1 MSHYHNIYYETREQI
16 REINFEE
23 EFTEDYTE
31 DYTYTDM
38 EHLETIQEISEVC
51 DLTENTDTT
60 ETEFIEEIED
70 LPTYNLNDVDI
81 PTFVSNNVEEEIET
95 TPDIEERC
103 PTAKFLDE
111 NHEDSIISNE
121 AVELESP
128 YSEQTE
134 DIEVYEEFPTF
145 DVTDVDILDVISK
158 DINEPTDKATKTTT
172 IFSEDGR
179 FDTIP
184 SLQCHFMTS
193 LDFESEKLPSCVAH
207 RVYNDVT
214 EESDSISMVSHSQ
227 HVFFLKNY
235 PMTGEEYNEAESATK
250 LTVKRTNK
258 KFAKEDI
265 EKENEVKYECQES
278 EILENCMT
286 NHQSAAEV
294 TQEESVVEIDV
305 HEESLKEE
313 REELLTD
320 PSESVLPSY
329 QDSPTTQTEIVN
341 IVKGIEFKTE
351 IQINQLEEEELHIQ
365 ETQCKDITS
374 KGDSVTADTSTHLL
388 HVNEEVTDTITP
400 EENTEYQADFY
411 TSMLSH
417 QQPNMGLFEDFT
429 EVQFTGSMLCHLNKM
444 PSEETDFSSLVSHSV
459 IARDMKNEEEEECS
473 MLPLEEQISCEEE
486 KSASDGGHESYEI
499 QSPTDYS
506 ERETGHENFESKSAT
521 ESSEK
526 DGAIQSYKLQL
537 RIKELQKLV
546 EDELEEFDTKRKVK
560 SNLIKATATETE
572 IVNIVKGIEFKSEIK
587 MNQLEE
593 EEEDLD
599 KTEDDIDS
607 IVEIDNMDYGE
618 EVKYQLKNTHETI
631 EEEEVDHI
639 IKNTSDTVEEEK
651 LDETNQNNF
660 DEEYKSLNPVRNV
673 VQTETDIVNTV
684 KGIEFKTEI
693 KINQLE
699 EEEEDLDRTEDDID
713 SIVEI
718 DNIDYGEEIKDQIE
732 TTQRIMEMEELEETN
747 QNNFDEEDKQL

>member
-1 MSHYHNIYYETREQI
+1 M
-16 REINFEE
+16 
-23 EFTEDYTE
+23 
-31 DYTYTDM
+31 
-38 EHLETIQEISEVC
+38 
-51 DLTENTDTT
+51 
-60 ETEFIEEIED
+60 
-70 LPTYNLNDVDI
+70 
-81 PTFVSNNVEEEIET
+81 
-95 TPDIEERC
+95 
-103 PTAKFLDE
+103 
-111 NHEDSIISNE
+111 
-121 AVELESP
+121 
-128 YSEQTE
+128 
-134 DIEVYEEFPTF
+134 
-145 DVTDVDILDVISK
+145 
-158 DINEPTDKATKTTT
+158 
-172 IFSEDGR
+172 G
-179 FDTIP
+179 
-184 SLQCHFMTS
+184 
-193 LDFESEKLPSCVAH
+193 SCVAH
-207 RVYNDVT
+207 RVCNDVT

-235 PMTGEEYNEAESATK
+235 PMMGEEYNEAESATK
-250 LTVKRTNK
+250 LSVNRTNK
-258 KFAKEDI
+258 KFTKEDI
-265 EKENEVKYECQES
+265 EKENEVKYECQEN
-278 EILENCMT
+278 EILENCLT
-286 NHQSAAEV
+286 DHQSVTAEV
-294 TQEESVVEIDV
+294 SQEESVVEIDV
-305 HEESLKEE
+305 HEESMKEE
-313 REELLTD
+313 QEELLTD
-320 PSESVLPSY
+320 PRESVPPSY

-365 ETQCKDITS
+365 ETQCIDITS
-374 KGDSVTADTSTHLL
+374 EGDSVTADTSTHLL
-388 HVNEEVTDTITP
+388 HVNEEVTDTIIP

-459 IARDMKNEEEEECS
+459 IVRDMKNEEEEEEECS

-499 QSPTDYS
+499 QPPTDYS

-526 DGAIQSYKLQL
+526 DGAIQPYKLQL

-546 EDELEEFDTKRKVK
+546 EDELEESDTKRKVK
-560 SNLIKATATETE
+560 SSLIKATATETE

-607 IVEIDNMDYGE
+607 IVELDNMDYGE
-618 EVKYQLKNTHETI
+618 EVKYQLDTTHKISESEEMDYRETMREAI

-639 IKNTSDTVEEEK
+639 MKNTSETVEEEK

-660 DEEYKSLNPVRNV
+660 DEDYKSLNSASFNAKKVSNV
-673 VQTETDIVNTV
+673 VQTETDIVNIV

-699 EEEEDLDRTEDDID
+699 KEEEDLDRTEDDID
-713 SIVEI
+713 S
-718 DNIDYGEEIKDQIE
+718 
-732 TTQRIMEMEELEETN
+732 L
-747 QNNFDEEDKQL
+747 